1 MQFSVSPP
9 MRERLAEY
17 GGHHRSAANEWCHY
31 LGIPSIVAGAA
42 TLLSLVPLVRVA
54 HFPLTLAEVVA
65 GGVSAFYLASAR
77 WLGLIT
83 AVLMAGLVAL
93 GRAVPVLVGLG
104 LFVGGWIVQFVGHA
118 AFEKSSPAFLKNLL
132 HLLVGPAWLVERAFD
147 RP

>member
-17 GGHHRSAANEWCHY
+17 GGYHRSAANEWCHY
-31 LGIPSIVAGAA
+31 LGIPSIVAGAG

-54 HFPLTLAEVVA
+54 HFPLTLAEVVG
-65 GGVSAFYLASAR
+65 GGVIAFYLASAR
-77 WLGLIT
+77 WLGVVT
-83 AVLMAGLVAL
+83 ALLLAGLVAL
-93 GRAVPVLVGLG
+93 GRSVPVLVGLG

-118 AFEKSSPAFLKNLL
+118 AFEKRSPAFLKNLL